1 MIFQALTRVGWYNKH
16 PWLAHEFYF
25 PLIPLIFCPNC
36 IYCLSIIWYRQPFN
50 LEVMNYCT
58 CNIWKNSCKM
68 IVTRMSA
75 SIIHFGGHELLHMYH
90 LEEFM
95 HNDSDKDV
103 WKNSCIKIVTR
114 INGNEYS
121 KLWSVKHKV

>member
-1 MIFQALTRVGWYNKH
+1 
-16 PWLAHEFYF
+16 
-25 PLIPLIFCPNC
+25 
-36 IYCLSIIWYRQPFN
+36 
-50 LEVMNYCT
+50 
-58 CNIWKNSCKM
+58 M
-68 IVTRMSA
+68 IVTRMFA
-75 SIIHFGGHELLHMYH
+75 STFHFGGHELLHMYH

-121 KLWSVKHKV
+121 KL